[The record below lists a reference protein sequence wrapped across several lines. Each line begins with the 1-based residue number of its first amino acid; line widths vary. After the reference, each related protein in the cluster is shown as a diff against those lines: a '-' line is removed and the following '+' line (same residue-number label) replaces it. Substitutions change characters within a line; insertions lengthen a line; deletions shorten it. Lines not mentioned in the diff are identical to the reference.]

1 MLVEA
6 GARRALRG
14 PPLQEHAHHGPV
26 TVQER
31 KGPRRHAQK
40 DTYAVRVPITVVLAE
55 DNALLRHG
63 LARLID
69 SAPDLEL
76 LGAAADLPGC
86 LALIEEHRPDVVV
99 TDIRMPPNHADEGL
113 AIAARHPDT
122 GVVLLS
128 QFSEANYALALL
140 SDGSARRGYLL
151 KERVADG
158 DELADAIRRVA
169 AGGSVIDP
177 TVVEGLVAANK
188 ARPSRLDSLT
198 PRELEVLGEM
208 AQGKA
213 NASIAAKLVLSER
226 AIEKHTNSIF
236 AKLGLSEERDLNRRV
251 SAVLVYLQ
259 DH

>member
-1 MLVEA
+1 MEPAIRVVLADDSYLVREALAHVLEDADGIEVVAACGDRDALLRAVEA
-6 GARRALRG
+6 G
-14 PPLQEHAHHGPV
+14 
-26 TVQER
+26 
-31 KGPRRHAQK
+31 
-40 DTYAVRVPITVVLAE
+40 
-55 DNALLRHG
+55 
-63 LARLID
+63 
-69 SAPDLEL
+69 
-76 LGAAADLPGC
+76 
-86 LALIEEHRPDVVV
+86 RPDVVV
-99 TDIRMPPNHADEGL
+99 TDIRMPPSHTDEGL
-113 AIAARHPDT
+113 TVAARHPGT

-128 QFSEANYALALL
+128 QFAEATYALALL
-140 SDGSARRGYLL
+140 AEGSARRGYLL

-188 ARPSRLDSLT
+188 ARPSRLDALT